1 MFKFMILFTAIL
13 AFANDFSQRQTI
25 ALERIATAL
34 EKIAAN
40 NCGTNIQNPV
50 ELPPYY
56 TPPIPK
62 NYPSR
67 VGSRSLKA
75 IPTTDVVVDTNEK
88 CEETC
93 KSTFDSYVLIEH
105 CIKTRCELE
114 K

>member
-1 MFKFMILFTAIL
+1 MILFTAIL

-50 ELPPYY
+50 EIPPYY
-56 TPPIPK
+56 MPPIPK
-62 NYPSR
+62 NYPST
-67 VGSRSLKA
+67 VGGRSLKA
-75 IPTTDVVVDTNEK
+75 IPTMDVVVDADKN

-93 KSTFDSYVLIEH
+93 RSEYDSDVLLNI
-105 CIKTRCELE
+105 CIKTKCELE